1 MSAESAGDDTPTDLE
16 ADAAD
21 ESNDHASESYGP
33 NDGVLVAD
41 SLTKR
46 FGGLVAVDDLSFAVE
61 KQEILG
67 FIGPNG
73 AGKSTTFNCI
83 TGVYPPSEG
92 TVYYNGKDVTGSE
105 FYRMVQ
111 NGMARTFQEFRPL
124 EDRTVVDNVQ
134 ISLVP
139 DRLFSTSGLR
149 GRTRAQAV
157 ELCERV
163 GLGERLRQLP
173 DELPHADM
181 IRLELARALAT
192 DPDLMLVDEPF
203 AGLADD
209 DVRELS
215 DLIRTLRD
223 QGTTFIVVDH
233 NMRGLL
239 QLIDR
244 AIVINFGEK
253 IADGTPEEIT
263 NDPAVRK
270 AYLGSES

>member
-1 MSAESAGDDTPTDLE
+1 MSADSEGSAESPAEMAEEVEIGDR
-16 ADAAD
+16 
-21 ESNDHASESYGP
+21 SYGP
-33 NDGVLVAD
+33 DDGVLVAD
-41 SLTKR
+41 GLTKR

-73 AGKSTTFNCI
+73 AGKSTSFNCI
-83 TGVYPPSEG
+83 TGVYPPTEG
-92 TVYYNGKDVTGSE
+92 TVYYNGEDVTGAP

-124 EDRTVVDNVQ
+124 DDRSVLDNVE

-149 GRTRAQAV
+149 GRTRAKAV

-163 GLGERLRQLP
+163 GLGERLHQTP

-181 IRLELARALAT
+181 IRLELARAMGT
-192 DPDLMLVDEPF
+192 DPDLLLVDEPF
-203 AGLADD
+203 AGLAEE
-209 DVRELS
+209 DVKGLS
-215 DLIRTLRD
+215 DLIRGLRD
-223 QGTTFIVVDH
+223 DGTTFVVVDH

-253 IADGTPEEIT
+253 IADGTPDEIT

-270 AYLGSES
+270 AYLGSED

>member
-1 MSAESAGDDTPTDLE
+1 MSTDTPDTTTDDGTATAESGD
-16 ADAAD
+16 
-21 ESNDHASESYGP
+21 SVSASRDYDP
-33 NDGVLVAD
+33 DDGVLVVND
-41 SLTKR
+41 LTKR

-83 TGVYPPSEG
+83 TGVYPPTEG
-92 TVYYNGKDVTGSE
+92 TVYYNGRDVTGSE
-105 FYRMVQ
+105 FYEMVQ

-124 EDRTVVDNVQ
+124 EDRSVVDNVQ

-139 DRLFSTSGLR
+139 DELFSMSGLR
-149 GRTRAQAV
+149 GQTRVRAV
-157 ELCERV
+157 EICERV
-163 GLGERLRQLP
+163 GLGGRLRQTP

-181 IRLELARALAT
+181 IRLELARAMAT
-192 DPDLMLVDEPF
+192 GPDLLLVDEPF
-203 AGLADD
+203 AGLADED
-209 DVRELS
+209 IEELS
-215 DLIRTLRD
+215 ELLRSLRD

-239 QLIDR
+239 ELIDR
-244 AIVINFGEK
+244 AIVINFGER

-263 NDPAVRK
+263 EDPAVRK
-270 AYLGSES
+270 AYLGSED

>member
-1 MSAESAGDDTPTDLE
+1 MSAESEGGDTPTDLE
-16 ADAAD
+16 DGAAG
-21 ESNDHASESYGP
+21 ESTDHASESYGP
-33 NDGVLVAD
+33 DDGVLVVD

-92 TVYYNGKDVTGSE
+92 TVYYNGQEVTGSA

-124 EDRTVVDNVQ
+124 EDRTVVGNVQ

-139 DRLFSTSGLR
+139 DKLFSTSGLR
-149 GRTRAQAV
+149 GRTKAKAV

-163 GLGERLRQLP
+163 GLGERLHQLP

-181 IRLELARALAT
+181 IRLELARAMAT
-192 DPDLMLVDEPF
+192 DPDLLLVDEPF
-203 AGLADD
+203 AGLAEE
-209 DVRELS
+209 DVKGLS
-215 DLIRTLRD
+215 DLIRSLRD
-223 QGTTFIVVDH
+223 EGTTFIVVDH

-270 AYLGSES
+270 AYLGSED

>member
-1 MSAESAGDDTPTDLE
+1 MSTDTPDGESST
-16 ADAAD
+16 ADATHGVTD
-21 ESNDHASESYGP
+21 PDRQYGP
-33 NDGVLVAD
+33 DDGVLVAD
-41 SLTKR
+41 GLTKR

-61 KQEILG
+61 EQEILG

-83 TGVYPPSEG
+83 TGVYPPTEG
-92 TVYYNGKDVTGSE
+92 NVYYNGRDVTGSS
-105 FYRMVQ
+105 FYGMVQ

-124 EDRTVVDNVQ
+124 EDRPVVSNVQ

-139 DRLFSTSGLR
+139 DKLFSTSGLR
-149 GRTRAQAV
+149 GRTKARAV
-157 ELCERV
+157 EICQRV
-163 GLGERLRQLP
+163 GLGDRLHQLP

-181 IRLELARALAT
+181 IRLEIARALAT

-203 AGLADD
+203 AGLAGP
-209 DVRELS
+209 DVAELS
-215 DLIRTLRD
+215 ELMENLRQD
-223 QGTTFIVVDH
+223 GTTFIVVDH

-263 NDPAVRK
+263 DNPAVRK
-270 AYLGSES
+270 AYLGSED

>member
-1 MSAESAGDDTPTDLE
+1 MSTDTPTSTETPADLDE
-16 ADAAD
+16 TDAGA
-21 ESNDHASESYGP
+21 ESYGP
-33 NDGVLVAD
+33 DDGVLVAD
-41 SLTKR
+41 GLTKR

-83 TGVYPPSEG
+83 TGVYPPTEG
-92 TVYYNGKDVTGSE
+92 TVYYNGRDVTGSE
-105 FYRMVQ
+105 FYEMVQ

-124 EDRTVVDNVQ
+124 EDRSVVDNVQ

-149 GRTRAQAV
+149 GQTRARAV
-157 ELCERV
+157 EICERV

-181 IRLELARALAT
+181 IRLELARAMAT
-192 DPDLMLVDEPF
+192 DPDLLLVDEPF
-203 AGLADD
+203 AGLADED
-209 DVRELS
+209 ITELS
-215 DLIRTLRD
+215 DLLRTLRD

-244 AIVINFGEK
+244 AIVINFGER

-263 NDPAVRK
+263 DDPAVRK
-270 AYLGSES
+270 AYLGSED

>member
-1 MSAESAGDDTPTDLE
+1 MSTDTPTSTETPADLDE
-16 ADAAD
+16 TDAGT
-21 ESNDHASESYGP
+21 ESYGP
-33 NDGVLVAD
+33 DDGVLVAD
-41 SLTKR
+41 GITKR

-83 TGVYPPSEG
+83 TGVYPPTEG
-92 TVYYNGKDVTGSE
+92 TVYYNGRDVTGSE
-105 FYRMVQ
+105 FYEMVQ

-124 EDRTVVDNVQ
+124 EDRSVVDNVQ

-149 GRTRAQAV
+149 GQTRARAV
-157 ELCERV
+157 EICERV

-181 IRLELARALAT
+181 IRLELARAMAT
-192 DPDLMLVDEPF
+192 DPDLLLVDEPF
-203 AGLADD
+203 AGLADED
-209 DVRELS
+209 ITELS
-215 DLIRTLRD
+215 DLLRTLRD

-244 AIVINFGEK
+244 AIVINFGER

-263 NDPAVRK
+263 DDPAVRK
-270 AYLGSES
+270 AYLGSED

>member
-1 MSAESAGDDTPTDLE
+1 MSADAEGGETGSEPADDSGTAPYDPTDG
-16 ADAAD
+16 A
-21 ESNDHASESYGP
+21 
-33 NDGVLVAD
+33 LVVNN
-41 SLTKR
+41 LTKR
-46 FGGLVAVDDLSFAVE
+46 FGGLTAVDDLSFAVE

-83 TGVYPPSEG
+83 TGVYPPTEG
-92 TVYYNGKDVTGSE
+92 HVYYDGTEVTGSS

-124 EDRTVVDNVQ
+124 EDRSVVANVQ

-149 GRTRAQAV
+149 GRTKARAV
-157 ELCERV
+157 EICERV
-163 GLGERLRQLP
+163 GLGERLQQTP

-192 DPDLMLVDEPF
+192 DPDLLLVDEPF
-203 AGLADD
+203 AGLSGT
-209 DVRELS
+209 DVEGLSALMEELRQS
-215 DLIRTLRD
+215 
-223 QGTTFIVVDH
+223 GTTLIVVDH

-253 IADGTPEEIT
+253 IADGTPDEIR
-263 NDPAVRK
+263 NDPAVRE
-270 AYLGSES
+270 AYLGSED